1 MTAEKADPRKTPAE
15 AHLIQS
21 LRDFGVRW
29 IAPIAIALAIMLPLR
44 SAVADWNDVPSG
56 SMRPTLLEG
65 DRIFVDKLAYGL
77 RLPFTY
83 AWLAR
88 WGAPERG
95 DVVTF
100 ASPED
105 ETRLVKRI
113 IGVPGDRIAMRGN
126 ELMLNGVL
134 VEYAV
139 LEPDTD
145 GRLPSGAAVPVVIS
159 EERLPDRPHAIT
171 LTPGLAD
178 HDFDELTVPEGQYFF
193 LGDNRDLSRDS
204 RWLGFVSIEHI
215 YGEVTHVALSVDLDR
230 GWRPRFERWF
240 TAVQ

>member
-1 MTAEKADPRKTPAE
+1 MTAPKAAADPHKTSAE
-15 AHLIQS
+15 SNIIQS

-65 DRIFVDKLAYGL
+65 DRIFVHKLAYGL
-77 RLPFTY
+77 RVPFTY

-88 WGAPERG
+88 WGVPERG

-113 IGVPGDRIAMRGN
+113 IGVPGDRVAMRGN
-126 ELMLNGVL
+126 ELLLNGAP

-139 LEPDTD
+139 LEPNTD
-145 GRLPSGAAVPVVIS
+145 GRLPNGAVS
-159 EERLPDRPHAIT
+159 EFGT
-171 LTPGLAD
+171 
-178 HDFDELTVPEGQYFF
+178 FD
-193 LGDNRDLSRDS
+193 
-204 RWLGFVSIEHI
+204 
-215 YGEVTHVALSVDLDR
+215 
-230 GWRPRFERWF
+230 
-240 TAVQ
+240 